1 MAPIMACP
9 LEREQRPQPRLSLI
23 GCGRTGKTL
32 GRLWQE
38 RNVFV
43 IGDILTRSLASASQA
58 ADFIGAGRPVAT
70 FDALQAADIYLI
82 ATPDD
87 VIRICGHRLAAAGV
101 SRRGEIVCHCS
112 GALPAAVLEQPMRA
126 GALTASIHPIK
137 SFADPDTARATFAG
151 TLCALEGNPQ
161 AVARLQSA
169 LTAIGANCF
178 PIDTEQKAIY
188 HAGMTMASNY
198 LTTLLATA
206 ERFFCRAGLSP
217 QRRKEIID
225 LLAKGTL
232 DNVSGLGPTA
242 ALTGPI
248 ARGDAATVGCHLEAI
263 APMGATVLELY
274 RNLGFLTLELSRQQG
289 LAAPDRLAEISRLL
303 QGGAE

>member
-1 MAPIMACP
+1 MACSP
-9 LEREQRPQPRLSLI
+9 ERKQRPRPRLSFI

-43 IGDILTRSLASASQA
+43 VGDILTRSPGSASHA
-58 ADFIGAGRPVAT
+58 ADFIGAGRAVAT
-70 FDALQAADIYLI
+70 FDALRAADIFLI
-82 ATPDD
+82 AAPDD
-87 VIRICGHRLAAAGV
+87 AIQLCGHRLAATGV
-101 SRRGEIVCHCS
+101 CRRGVIVCHCS
-112 GALPAAVLEQPMRA
+112 GALPAAVLEQPLHA
-126 GALTASIHPIK
+126 GALTASLHPIK
-137 SFADPDTARATFAG
+137 SFADPDTARTTFAG

-161 AVARLQSA
+161 ATARLQSA
-169 LTAIGANCF
+169 LTAIGAKCF
-178 PIDTEQKAIY
+178 PIDSEQKAIY

-206 ERFFCRAGLSP
+206 ERLFCRAGLSS
-217 QRRKEIID
+217 QRRREIID
-225 LLAKGTL
+225 LLARGTL
-232 DNVSGLGPTA
+232 DNVSGLGATT

-248 ARGDAATVGCHLEAI
+248 ARGDAATVDRHLGAI

-274 RNLGFLTLELSRQQG
+274 RHLGFLTLELSRQQG
-289 LAAPDRLAEISRLL
+289 SAAPDQLAEISRLL